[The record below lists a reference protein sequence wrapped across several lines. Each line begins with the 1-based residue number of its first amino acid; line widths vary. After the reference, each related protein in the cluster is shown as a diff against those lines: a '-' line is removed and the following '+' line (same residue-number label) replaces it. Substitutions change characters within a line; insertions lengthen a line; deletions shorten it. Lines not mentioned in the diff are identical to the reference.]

1 MNVGELIS
9 KLSEFNLDTTVLIKS
24 LKSNDG
30 ALTLF
35 EEIVEVK
42 QEGLFDNYQLKNE
55 IVITPTFDNRKYT
68 TKE

>member
-55 IVITPTFDNRKYT
+55 IVITPTFDNRKYI